1 MNNAWF
7 LLLNSPP
14 LFTEACS
21 DQIEVK
27 IGQDLK
33 ATHKKLAGNYKA
45 NGGAVNGLPYW
56 LKGDQAIW
64 FQGAQWHIG
73 LKANLRNKTNASP
86 TTLHS
91 KITQS
96 CPESKNVT
104 WTYFKNN
111 KLMEVGNDTQVQELE
126 GKSAVA
132 G

>member
-1 MNNAWF
+1 MLGF
-7 LLLNSPP
+7 CRSIFSPF
-14 LFTEACS
+14 FTEACS

-27 IGQDLK
+27 IGHDLK
-33 ATHKKLAGNYKA
+33 ATHEKLGGKYKA

-73 LKANLRNKTNASP
+73 HKADLRKKTNAKS

-91 KITQS
+91 RITQS

-104 WTYFKNN
+104 WTYYKNN
-111 KLMEVGNDTQVQELE
+111 KLVKVGNDTQVQEPE
-126 GKSAVA
+126 GKAVV
-132 G
+132 